1 MVMRF
6 RSGGEPSGRFHV
18 GGLAGSSAPPHAV
31 IAAPIEEQ
39 ERDVQR
45 TTWFTSSLELRE
57 GLEVF
62 ELPDESIDRIVL

>member
-18 GGLAGSSAPPHAV
+18 GGLAGSGAPPHAAMAV
-31 IAAPIEEQ
+31 PVEEQ
-39 ERDVQR
+39 RDLER